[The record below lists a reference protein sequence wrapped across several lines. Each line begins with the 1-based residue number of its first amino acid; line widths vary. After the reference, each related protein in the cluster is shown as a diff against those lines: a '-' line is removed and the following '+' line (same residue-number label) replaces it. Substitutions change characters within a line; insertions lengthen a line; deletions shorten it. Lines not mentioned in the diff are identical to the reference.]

1 MSKKPSK
8 KVKAYNSLPIKRKLE
23 IINLVENLSPEKNK
37 KDIAAELAIP
47 PSILSTILKSK
58 EVMRSHHTNECF
70 KKVRHKNPTKPD
82 VDTGLYQW
90 FIAARAQGIPISG
103 EILKSKAEELNCEM
117 GWDEWTCSSRWL
129 SCWKVRHNIKYRS
142 VCGENA
148 TVLRQ
153 ICDDWKEKVLL
164 SILERYD
171 PNDIYNADE
180 TGFYW

>member
-58 EVMRSHHTNECF
+58 EVMRSHHTIERF

-90 FIAARAQGIPISG
+90 FIAARAQGIPING

-117 GWDEWTCSSRWL
+117 G
-129 SCWKVRHNIKYRS
+129 
-142 VCGENA
+142 
-148 TVLRQ
+148 
-153 ICDDWKEKVLL
+153 
-164 SILERYD
+164 
-171 PNDIYNADE
+171 
-180 TGFYW
+180 